1 MTGAAVATSPPR
13 LLVDER
19 SAAVWTV
26 DGMMPVLGWRLHYGD
41 GSIFT
46 HLDGAWEVAPSE
58 NVQILEYL
66 HEAPYRTL
74 AYGHDE
80 YRLTPDSAVK
90 FGNWMDLAAFE
101 AMVERVSRG

>member
-1 MTGAAVATSPPR
+1 
-13 LLVDER
+13 
-19 SAAVWTV
+19 
-26 DGMMPVLGWRLHYGD
+26 
-41 GSIFT
+41 
-46 HLDGAWEVAPSE
+46 
-58 NVQILEYL
+58 VQILEYL